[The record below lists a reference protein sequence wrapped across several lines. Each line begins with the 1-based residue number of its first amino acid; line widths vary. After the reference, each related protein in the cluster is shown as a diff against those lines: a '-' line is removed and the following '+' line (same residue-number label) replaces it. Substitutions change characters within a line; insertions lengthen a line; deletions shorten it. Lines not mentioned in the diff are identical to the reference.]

1 MEELGKLQSLR
12 ILVMSG
18 TKLSKDGIMHLTDLY
33 LLTNLTVDVKDCG
46 DFEAKHA
53 ASQAEAE
60 KKGWFLTTIRRLS

>member
-1 MEELGKLQSLR
+1 
-12 ILVMSG
+12 MSG

-60 KKGWFLTTIRRLS
+60 KKGLVPKNYPPFKLINH